1 LNTNDNKAPQMQH
14 SEVVEALLEML
25 SSSLEES
32 RQLSSESALIAD
44 AGLESIQVIEYLCE
58 VEDRFDLIIDEVSL
72 ADVSTVGELA
82 EVVLRLRGPER
93 S

>member
-1 LNTNDNKAPQMQH
+1 MQH

>member
-1 LNTNDNKAPQMQH
+1 MQH

-44 AGLESIQVIEYLCE
+44 AGLESIQVIEYLCA

-72 ADVSTVGELA
+72 VDVSTVGELA

>member
-1 LNTNDNKAPQMQH
+1 MQH

-44 AGLESIQVIEYLCE
+44 AGLESIQVIKM
-58 VEDRFDLIIDEVSL
+58 VSE
-72 ADVSTVGELA
+72 AVTQICQV
-82 EVVLRLRGPER
+82 
-93 S
+93 